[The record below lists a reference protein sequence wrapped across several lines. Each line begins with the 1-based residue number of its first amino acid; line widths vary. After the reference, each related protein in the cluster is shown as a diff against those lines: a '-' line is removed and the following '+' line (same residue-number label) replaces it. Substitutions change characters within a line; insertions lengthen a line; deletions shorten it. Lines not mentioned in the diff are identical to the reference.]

1 MLNVSRWRGLHQSQ
15 EGVAGGGT
23 VRREA
28 EEQLELATTEN
39 TRKKIGTRN
48 PLFPIFGAGT
58 PFPWVVVIKSFPR
71 ELTSVGSLQSLIS
84 VLKPP
89 KGE

>member
-1 MLNVSRWRGLHQSQ
+1 MFPDGEAFTRARKGWQGVELLEGKRKSSLNWLLWRTQ
-15 EGVAGGGT
+15 E
-23 VRREA
+23 
-28 EEQLELATTEN
+28 
-39 TRKKIGTRN
+39 KKIGTRN
-48 PLFPIFGAGT
+48 PLYPIFGAGT

-71 ELTSVGSLQSLIS
+71 EVASVGSLKSSIN